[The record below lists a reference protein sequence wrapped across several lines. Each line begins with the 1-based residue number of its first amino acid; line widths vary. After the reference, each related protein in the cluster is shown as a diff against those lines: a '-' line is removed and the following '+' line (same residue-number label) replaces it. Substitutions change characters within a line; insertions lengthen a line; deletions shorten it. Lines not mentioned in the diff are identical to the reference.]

1 MACSWV
7 ISHTIPS
14 YLLQGE
20 NSTSLNNN
28 LMVIGYR
35 TIIWPGLAN
44 ILDVIYAIG
53 MGIGLSV
60 HSFGCSPVYLST
72 HHTFIMST
80 HFQTNSPGDLSETCW
95 IHSSCYTADL
105 VDFWS
110 THYGSIQTWSTFGH
124 ASRNSRRFAASYVLA
139 VSMHLQTNY
148 WWNLAHVQRPNTFWS
163 APGLIN
169 FWSYSTEFRPF
180 PGLWFIEQF
189 VHITRLLIGFSLN
202 LLCKLHVDLLWLD

>member
-7 ISHTIPS
+7 ISHKIPS
-14 YLLQGE
+14 FLLQGE
-20 NSTSLNNN
+20 TSTSLNNN

-95 IHSSCYTADL
+95 IHSSWYTADL
-105 VDFWS
+105 VDF
-110 THYGSIQTWSTFGH
+110 GH
-124 ASRNSRRFAASYVLA
+124 ALLHSSHFLASDLSTWGQSAAYAVVTPIIYLVKTSRMVIISYAWLHLDYLGNRTSGVKWGKLPTKNS
-139 VSMHLQTNY
+139 
-148 WWNLAHVQRPNTFWS
+148 
-163 APGLIN
+163 
-169 FWSYSTEFRPF
+169 
-180 PGLWFIEQF
+180 
-189 VHITRLLIGFSLN
+189 
-202 LLCKLHVDLLWLD
+202 